1 MAGRR
6 RGVRDDRKSIHYHR
20 RPVGRSVD
28 KDEGARKDYEQRQLS
43 NIIGESFELCLQVTM
58 KKLFLL
64 QKRGSRYGEDGWC
77 GAEQCDSLWSILLAI
92 MLKFDTVM
100 KFSHVGCEF

>member
-1 MAGRR
+1 MIERASITT
-6 RGVRDDRKSIHYHR
+6 DDRL
-20 RPVGRSVD
+20 VGRSID

-64 QKRGSRYGEDGWC
+64 QKRGSRYGDGWC